1 MTTPLEKTL
10 KRALTLKGSE
20 YVLAISPAGL
30 KITEKGKRN
39 GLELGW
45 ESLISGE
52 AALAVALQA
61 SVGKVAAPPAGS
73 SDKAGSKGDGE
84 DQRES
89 RSELR
94 LAQLPG
100 RSAEVRLA
108 CASMRKGVGNRM
120 SGGVL

>member
-20 YVLAISPAGL
+20 YVLAISPEGL

-61 SVGKVAAPPAGS
+61 SAGKVAAPPEGS
-73 SDKAGSKGDGE
+73 SDKTGSKGDGRRPTRVKKRPAARPVPRS
-84 DQRES
+84 QR
-89 RSELR
+89 
-94 LAQLPG
+94 
-100 RSAEVRLA
+100 
-108 CASMRKGVGNRM
+108 
-120 SGGVL
+120 

>member
-10 KRALTLKGSE
+10 KRALTLTGSE

-61 SVGKVAAPPAGS
+61 SVGKVAAPPDVS
-73 SDKAGSKGDGE
+73 SDKAGSKGDGRRPTRVKKRTAARPVARS
-84 DQRES
+84 QR
-89 RSELR
+89 
-94 LAQLPG
+94 
-100 RSAEVRLA
+100 
-108 CASMRKGVGNRM
+108 
-120 SGGVL
+120 